1 MTRIALLLICVFGFA
16 FPALMQDIAPDYSIQ
31 LIQNSFSDDGSQTTV
46 KFDVVNSGG
55 DSTKQATATLD
66 LIATPNQQIATASI
80 PPLVSNG
87 RFTVVMQ
94 FSNERFAPSSVETF
108 RASVGIGDIET
119 EGSASAQDNT
129 TRISIIF
136 PANLAQPQFT
146 PQPQPEV
153 TGEPALQTPPIS
165 SNDVVQQLLQ
175 RFNIDPSKPEQ
186 QALLI
191 GLIVVILIL
200 ALIIWLVLRVLFS
213 RKPDFGGWLPSY
225 SNLLPA
231 DPNTL
236 VGRRQQ
242 WQGVAQNS
250 ALPSTGAEGSVQV
263 RKLPTGVDEHYLAGW
278 HVVDLRLSQYDMYG
292 RVSRSQI
299 TPSRGLVKRLDWLT
313 RKHEK
318 LNADQLSRQTLPV
331 ARELSKQVRKKVT
344 DRTAM
349 LPLALDIRLRARH
362 GDVRIWFELY
372 RRQYGQWA
380 SIDRWE
386 PEMAVNGKVLYETF
400 TYTLYGQKP
409 GEDLKRFQKRLEGD
423 LTQLL
428 IDMFNP
434 SVVTTAQRPD
444 APTDPHMM
452 PVVINPQG

>member
-1 MTRIALLLICVFGFA
+1 MERIAILLLCLVA
-16 FPALMQDIAPDYSIQ
+16 FISPARMQDNPPDYSIQ
-31 LIQNSFSDDGSQTTV
+31 LIQNSFSEDNRQTIV

-55 DSTKQATATLD
+55 DATKAATATLN
-66 LIATPNQQIATASI
+66 LIATDNVQIATASI

-87 RFTVVMQ
+87 RYTVVMQ
-94 FSNERFAPSSVETF
+94 FSNDRFAPSSVESF
-108 RASVGIGDIET
+108 RASVGIGDIEP
-119 EGSASAQDNT
+119 EGAASTQDNT
-129 TRISIIF
+129 TRITITF
-136 PANLAQPQFT
+136 PANLPQPQFT
-146 PQPQPEV
+146 PQPAEV
-153 TGEPALQTPPIS
+153 TGEPTLQTPPTPAS
-165 SNDVVQQLLQ
+165 TDTVQQLLQ
-175 RFNIDPSKPEQ
+175 RFNIDPSNPEQ
-186 QALLI
+186 LALLI

-200 ALIIWLVLRVLFS
+200 SLIIWLVLRLIFS
-213 RKPDFGGWLPSY
+213 RKPDYDGWLPSY
-225 SNLLPA
+225 SNVLPI

-250 ALPSTGAEGSVQV
+250 ALPSIGAEGSVQV
-263 RKLPTGVDEHYLAGW
+263 RKLPIGSDEKYLSGW
-278 HVVDLRLSQYDMYG
+278 RVVDLRLSQYDMYG

-299 TPSRGLVKRLDWLT
+299 TPKRGLIKRLDWIA

-318 LNADQLSRQTLPV
+318 LNAEQLSRQSLPV

-349 LPLALDIRLRARH
+349 LPLALDIRLRSRQ
-362 GDVRIWFELY
+362 GEGRIWFELY

-380 SIDRWE
+380 QIDRWE
-386 PEMAVNGKVLYETF
+386 PEMTVNSKVLYETF

-434 SVVTTAQRPD
+434 SIVTQTQRPD
-444 APTDPHMM
+444 APTDPHLM
-452 PVVINPQG
+452 PVVVNPEK

>member
-1 MTRIALLLICVFGFA
+1 MARITLLLLCLLSFT
-16 FPALMQDIAPDYSIQ
+16 FPALMQDTAPDYSIQ

-55 DSTKQATATLD
+55 DSDKASTATLD
-66 LIATPNQQIATASI
+66 LIATPNEQIATSPV

-87 RFTVVMQ
+87 RYTVVMV
-94 FSNERFAPSSVETF
+94 FSNDRFAPSSVESF
-108 RASVGIGDIET
+108 RASAGIGDIESA
-119 EGSASAQDNT
+119 GSASAQDNT
-129 TRISIIF
+129 TRITITF

-146 PQPQPEV
+146 PQPQLDL
-153 TGEPALQTPPIS
+153 TGEPALQTPSPS
-165 SNDVVQQLLQ
+165 SNDPVQQLLQ
-175 RFNIDPSKPEQ
+175 RFNIDPSRPEQ
-186 QALLI
+186 QALLA
-191 GLIVVILIL
+191 GLVVVILIL
-200 ALIIWLVLRVLFS
+200 ALIIWLVLRLIFS

-225 SNLLPA
+225 SNLLPT

-236 VGRRQQ
+236 AGRRQQ

-263 RKLPTGVDEHYLAGW
+263 RKLPTGVDEHYLSGW

-292 RVSRSQI
+292 RVNRSQI
-299 TPSRGLVKRLDWLT
+299 TPTRAITRRLDLVT
-313 RKHEK
+313 RKHDR
-318 LNADQLSRQTLPV
+318 LNAEQLSRQLLPV
-331 ARELSKQVRKKVT
+331 SRELSKQVRKKVT

-386 PEMAVNGKVLYETF
+386 PEMAVNSKLIYETF

-434 SVVTTAQRPD
+434 SVVTQTQRPD